1 MQQPLALSVL
11 VCALGGEGGGVLT
24 QWLVDAARLAGFPA
38 QATSI
43 PGVAQRTG
51 ATTYYLEIYPLKTE
65 ALKGREI
72 VFGLNP
78 LPGKL
83 DLLISSELLEAARQ
97 VSSGMS
103 SKESTVVISSSARVL
118 TTAEKMNLGDGRVNA
133 QQLLGLLEQFS
144 RAHHVLDMARL
155 TQDAGTI
162 VSAVMLGCMAASGVL
177 PMARAFYESAI
188 GQGSKSQQASL
199 KGFELGFEAIKA
211 QLEQRQYLDS
221 VLGQAA
227 QHRPPGPALPV
238 DIAARFPVALHALLG
253 VAYQRVLDY
262 QGASYAQLYV
272 QRLLKIQAAEH
283 TVEPTSTKVTA
294 ESLRALAVLM
304 CFDDLIQVADFKSR
318 ASRFERVGKEVKR
331 DPGDLLKIYDH
342 FKPGIPELASLLPTS
357 ASRALLAWDR
367 ARQSRGNSPL
377 SLPLKIAAHSVLG
390 LLMLKV
396 LAACKVFRP
405 WSARFADEQVLIEDW
420 VSRVVAGTRESL
432 QLGFEI
438 TLCARLIKGY
448 GSTHERGREN
458 FSHIMAH
465 LAAGGAFVDATS
477 RAKAVSLARDVALKD
492 EAGAGLD
499 LTLKTLGAPPRAP
512 RLQPIRWMSQKE
524 FAKKRSL

>member
-1 MQQPLALSVL
+1 M
-11 VCALGGEGGGVLT
+11 
-24 QWLVDAARLAGFPA
+24 
-38 QATSI
+38 
-43 PGVAQRTG
+43 
-51 ATTYYLEIYPLKTE
+51 
-65 ALKGREI
+65 
-72 VFGLNP
+72 
-78 LPGKL
+78 
-83 DLLISSELLEAARQ
+83 
-97 VSSGMS
+97 
-103 SKESTVVISSSARVL
+103 
-118 TTAEKMNLGDGRVNA
+118 
-133 QQLLGLLEQFS
+133 
-144 RAHHVLDMARL
+144 
-155 TQDAGTI
+155 
-162 VSAVMLGCMAASGVL
+162 
-177 PMARAFYESAI
+177 
-188 GQGSKSQQASL
+188 
-199 KGFELGFEAIKA
+199 
-211 QLEQRQYLDS
+211 
-221 VLGQAA
+221 
-227 QHRPPGPALPV
+227 

-477 RAKAVSLARDVALKD
+477 RAKAVSLAREVALKD